1 MFLRIFSR
9 IILLRH
15 KRDIESAI
23 PLSPPEINSMLKV
36 NAYIAICQRTIM
48 PLEDCFINNKLRWS
62 IQIVK
67 GRSFSEDSRYMYK
80 Q

>member
-1 MFLRIFSR
+1 
-9 IILLRH
+9 
-15 KRDIESAI
+15 
-23 PLSPPEINSMLKV
+23 MLKV

-67 GRSFSEDSRYMYK
+67 GRSLSEDSRYMYK